1 MSKISFWGSVTDS
14 DALGNRRWRIVSTL
28 LFVVFSLALLA
39 RYGYVWKWVESLS
52 LFVPDPVFFRSF
64 LNNPGGMLAYAG
76 AFLTQFLYYPFWG
89 SCLLVLL
96 LLGTQQLTCRLF
108 RLEGVSYLYS
118 FIPSFLLL
126 TAVLDLGYT
135 WATLKAPGHFF
146 MPTLGVIFSLSCLA
160 LFRWVKVY
168 YARLVLLPV
177 IVALYPFCGFYALFA
192 TGLCLIDECVN
203 RPGKK
208 SWAVAL
214 VGVVSIVLFPK
225 LYYYGWGATEQEL
238 SRLYVA
244 GLPPFYIR
252 KAEFMLWLPF
262 LLLLAYYLLLS
273 LGASTAGVAD
283 RSSRWRA
290 SGSWGLF
297 VAGMLFTLWQAY
309 GNPNFEA
316 GVRSSLAIEAGDWQE
331 AAKEAGRVRVG
342 ATRDVVI
349 NGRMADSYLGRPV
362 SQDPVPMIPATYKDS
377 RQGLLT
383 FMQLCGLNM
392 NYYSGQTNI
401 CYRWAVELSVEY
413 GFRISYLKLLVKCAL
428 LNGEYALAKKYNDQ
442 IGQTLFHKDWAERY
456 GRMIDQPELISQDP
470 EFARIPKDPLPNRFV
485 E

>member
-1 MSKISFWGSVTDS
+1 MSKISFLGSVTDS

-108 RLEGVSYLYS
+108 RLEGVSYLCS

-177 IVALYPFCGFYALFA
+177 IVARALP
-192 TGLCLIDECVN
+192 D
-203 RPGKK
+203 
-208 SWAVAL
+208 
-214 VGVVSIVLFPK
+214 
-225 LYYYGWGATEQEL
+225 
-238 SRLYVA
+238 
-244 GLPPFYIR
+244 
-252 KAEFMLWLPF
+252 
-262 LLLLAYYLLLS
+262 
-273 LGASTAGVAD
+273 
-283 RSSRWRA
+283 
-290 SGSWGLF
+290 
-297 VAGMLFTLWQAY
+297 
-309 GNPNFEA
+309 
-316 GVRSSLAIEAGDWQE
+316 
-331 AAKEAGRVRVG
+331 
-342 ATRDVVI
+342 
-349 NGRMADSYLGRPV
+349 
-362 SQDPVPMIPATYKDS
+362 
-377 RQGLLT
+377 
-383 FMQLCGLNM
+383 
-392 NYYSGQTNI
+392 
-401 CYRWAVELSVEY
+401 
-413 GFRISYLKLLVKCAL
+413 
-428 LNGEYALAKKYNDQ
+428 
-442 IGQTLFHKDWAERY
+442 
-456 GRMIDQPELISQDP
+456 
-470 EFARIPKDPLPNRFV
+470 
-485 E
+485 